1 MFYATALG
9 MSVFPLKAQLRSRLI
24 ALTGF
29 PLIPSR
35 CWKRPLD
42 IGVIVAYS
50 TFYVTRHQLGSY
62 GAMGYSKE
70 AIENGLWKAENP
82 GTPAFGPVCLSR
94 NPLVV
99 IKLLLRKN
107 AKHLETIEDPLI
119 SSLTLKM

>member
-1 MFYATALG
+1 MLEEALN
-9 MSVFPLKAQLRSRLI
+9 
-24 ALTGF
+24 
-29 PLIPSR
+29 
-35 CWKRPLD
+35 

-70 AIENGLWKAENP
+70 AIEKWTLENGKSEHASIRAGLFESQS
-82 GTPAFGPVCLSR
+82 SR
-94 NPLVV
+94 G

-119 SSLTLKM
+119 RSYFKNVSTKEGIERYLEGIINEERELVWRQPHHSRRPL